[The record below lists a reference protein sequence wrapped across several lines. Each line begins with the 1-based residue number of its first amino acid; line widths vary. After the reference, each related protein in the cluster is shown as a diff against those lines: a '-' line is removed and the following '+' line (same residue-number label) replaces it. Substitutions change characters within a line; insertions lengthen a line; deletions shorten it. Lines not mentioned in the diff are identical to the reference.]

1 MKLSL
6 SLQLNSPRFGV
17 SYNPLDIP
25 SIGEWFDYRT
35 LAGTSDGAPV
45 GSWAG
50 KKGLYTA
57 TAAGAARPTY
67 AADAGDGRGA
77 LSFDGVDDN
86 PSFAMTTEDLWG
98 PDGNYEAWYV
108 VKAPAPVGS
117 VINSL
122 AVTSGTPTINMQIQP
137 AYTRFNWYSSGNAN
151 YGDAFDIQD
160 DAWHV
165 LRFTMKPSGPTTYV
179 DGVEVGFGS
188 DVHGFPGSWATGA
201 GTTNIGS
208 ASYGTDVFLGYYRHF
223 LTFKAP
229 LSDDDAAALT
239 SYLTTA

>member
-25 SIGEWFDYRT
+25 SMGEWFDYRT

-67 AADAGDGRGA
+67 TANVGDGRAG
-77 LSFDGVDDN
+77 LTFDGVDD
-86 PSFAMTTEDLWG
+86 SLIFAMTHGNLWG
-98 PDGNYEAWYV
+98 SDGNYEAWFV

-122 AVTSGTPTINMQIQP
+122 AVSTGAQNINMQVQT
-137 AYTRFNWYSSGNAN
+137 AYTRFNWYSTSNAN
-151 YGDAFDIQD
+151 YGETRDIQD
-160 DAWHV
+160 SAVHV
-165 LRFTMKPSGPTTYV
+165 VRFTMKPTGPTTYV
-179 DGVEVGFGS
+179 DGVEVGFGANIY
-188 DVHGFPGSWATGA
+188 GFPGSWATGA
-201 GTTNIGS
+201 GTTTIGS
-208 ASYGTDVFLGYYRHF
+208 ASFGSDSWRGDYRHF

-239 SYLTTA
+239 AYLTTA